1 MTALNKFILYCHES
15 LNHSHS
21 LAWVEGGRWGEGVG
35 PSYERDGG
43 KVDERVKLNYYRKL
57 LAVIMC

>member
-1 MTALNKFILYCHES
+1 M
-15 LNHSHS
+15 
-21 LAWVEGGRWGEGVG
+21 GGVG
-35 PSYERDGG
+35 PSNERDGG